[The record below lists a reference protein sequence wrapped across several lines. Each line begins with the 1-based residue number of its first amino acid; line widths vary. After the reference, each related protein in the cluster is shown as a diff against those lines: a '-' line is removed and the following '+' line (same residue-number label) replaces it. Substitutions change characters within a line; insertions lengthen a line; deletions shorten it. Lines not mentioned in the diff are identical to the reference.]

1 MPLLSCRAVPDSRTA
16 RTSAC
21 WPASFPA
28 VRVGV
33 GDAPGGGLLGPA
45 PAGLGRAGE
54 AVNRVAFGKPGSS
67 RDEAIFPQV
76 QLTALIEVGMR
87 GPCPRILQACQADPA
102 RVWQRCGRSWIREAL
117 TNLPADT
124 QAIQS

>member
-1 MPLLSCRAVPDSRTA
+1 MLPCRAILGCRTTRA
-16 RTSAC
+16 LVC

-33 GDAPGGGLLGPA
+33 GDTAGGGLLGPA
-45 PAGLGRAGE
+45 PAGLGRADE

-87 GPCPRILQACQADPA
+87 GPCPRILQACQADPV
-102 RVWQRCGRSWIREAL
+102 RVWQRCGWSWIREAL

-124 QAIQS
+124 PVIQS